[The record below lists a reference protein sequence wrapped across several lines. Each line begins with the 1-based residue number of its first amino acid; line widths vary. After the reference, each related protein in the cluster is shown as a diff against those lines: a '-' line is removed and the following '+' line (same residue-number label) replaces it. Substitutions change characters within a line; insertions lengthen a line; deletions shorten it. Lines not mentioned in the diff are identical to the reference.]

1 MLRFPFLHHM
11 LMPKEKN
18 YPCLLLFN
26 DIHVSKDNI
35 PEFTAN
41 WREVLDIC
49 RTMDIRDIALGGD
62 LFLSRAAQTLDVLLA
77 VHDALLLAAEYG
89 MRVTMINGN
98 HDKVNQE
105 SPRGYC
111 HIFDQ
116 HDNVLVADDYVSLPM
131 GDDCR
136 FVLHLMGYFPEDG
149 SFCTRLERLKEE
161 ALDPKRLNFLYIHE
175 GINGALSQPSEK
187 ELPANIFDAFDKVF
201 VGHYHN
207 RCIIPKTRIEYIGSS
222 RQHNFGEDEEKGY
235 TIIYTDGTHEFIKNR
250 VNTRYKV
257 LDISAERAGLHLM
270 DELREIDADGRYKVK
285 VRVHAPQAAMRSVDK
300 TALLEAG
307 ATKVELIAD
316 DEEML
321 EASSSSLFEKF
332 DSHRIRET
340 YEEFCREK
348 QIEEVAV
355 GLEYLSKIENRPCG
369 N

>member
-1 MLRFPFLHHM
+1 
-11 LMPKEKN
+11 MPKEKN
-18 YPCLLLFN
+18 YPCLLLLN

-41 WREVLDIC
+41 WREALDIC
-49 RTMDIRDIALGGD
+49 RTMEIRDIALGGD

-285 VRVHAPQAAMRSVDK
+285 VRVHAPQAAMKSVDK

-355 GLEYLSKIENRPCG
+355 GLKYLSKIENRPCG

>member
-18 YPCLLLFN
+18 YPCLLLLN

-49 RTMDIRDIALGGD
+49 RTMEIRDIALGGD

-285 VRVHAPQAAMRSVDK
+285 VRVHAPQAAMKSVDK